1 MKHFNRAQPARPQPL
16 LLKYFKNKEPP
27 KEAYNYAAEIKLRA
41 ERRLGEIL
49 KEVPKNEG
57 RAATG
62 PRGTKTEPR
71 KRDQQPPTLAESGLT
86 KKQSSK
92 AQKFAAGLLFC
103 RFAFSTSFCGLI
115 I

>member
-1 MKHFNRAQPARPQPL
+1 M
-16 LLKYFKNKEPP
+16 
-27 KEAYNYAAEIKLRA
+27 RA
-41 ERRLGEIL
+41 ERRLGEMI

-71 KRDQQPPTLAESGLT
+71 KRDQQPPTLAEVGLT

-92 AQKFAAGLLFC
+92 AQKIADVLYDSRYDLFSAC
-103 RFAFSTSFCGLI
+103 NARTVNNSDYRQ
-115 I
+115 